1 MTKPPPEPPKPHS
14 LKVRVYY
21 EDTDAHGIVYHANY
35 VKFSERGRTEYLR
48 ALGYDHNEIK
58 KDYDLMLVIRHMEID
73 YHAPAKLD
81 DLIEIRTAVMSC
93 GRTSINM
100 KQDFYRDGKLLTEI
114 KVVVVGINSSGK
126 PIALPPN
133 IRSIFANGS

>member
-1 MTKPPPEPPKPHS
+1 MTKTPPEPAAPHI

-48 ALGYDHNEIK
+48 ALGHDHNEIK
-58 KDYDLMLVIRHMEID
+58 TKYDLMLVIRHMEID

-81 DLIEIRTAVMSC
+81 DLIEIRTSVISF

-100 KQDFYRDGKLLTEI
+100 KQDFYRGEKLLTEI
-114 KVVVVGINSSGK
+114 KVVVVGINSKGK
-126 PIALPPN
+126 PIALPEEL
-133 IRSIFANGS
+133 RQGFTT